1 MYSGPAPILDDHRA
15 IFDAIAGNVFDVGR
29 EAGMGQAMK
38 LLNNVLSATALAA
51 TSEAVAFGVAQ
62 GLDMAQII
70 DVLNVSTGRNSA
82 TDDKFPNRVLSASY
96 DSGFHT
102 RLMTKDVDLFVSE
115 AVTAGTSAEVI
126 GAVLDVWRAA
136 DRAMPDSDFTEIWK
150 FVSRVGEVDV
160 AEKVQRGRRRAQL
173 SQG

>member
-1 MYSGPAPILDDHRA
+1 
-15 IFDAIAGNVFDVGR
+15 
-29 EAGMGQAMK
+29 
-38 LLNNVLSATALAA
+38 
-51 TSEAVAFGVAQ
+51 
-62 GLDMAQII
+62 
-70 DVLNVSTGRNSA
+70 
-82 TDDKFPNRVLSASY
+82 
-96 DSGFHT
+96 
-102 RLMTKDVDLFVSE
+102 MTKDVDLFVSE